1 MAAELVT
8 IARPYAEA
16 VFALAKER
24 NELPKFSEMLSL
36 LVSVYNDPQLQA
48 AIASP
53 TVTRADIE
61 KLMLAVCGDRIDGN
75 TRNLIQLL
83 IRNGRLS
90 AVAEIRRLF
99 ERLKS
104 EDEGV
109 VEAQISSA
117 FPLEGQQLE
126 QIVAL
131 LSKRYQKNISPT
143 VDVNPDLI
151 GGVTIQVGDKVWDA
165 SVRGRLQGMAT
176 ALTK

>member
-1 MAAELVT
+1 MAELVT
-8 IARPYAEA
+8 VARPYAEA

-24 NELPKFSEMLSL
+24 DELSKWSDMLSL
-36 LVSVYNDPQLQA
+36 LVTVYDDPQLQA

-61 KLMLAVCGDRIDGN
+61 RLMLAVCGEQIDGN
-75 TRNLIQLL
+75 ATNFIQLL
-83 IRNGRLS
+83 VQNGRLP

-99 ERLKS
+99 DLLKS

-109 VEAQISSA
+109 VEARISSA
-117 FPLEGQQLE
+117 FPLEGQELE
-126 QIVAL
+126 KIVSL

-143 VDVNPDLI
+143 VDINSDLI
-151 GGVTIQVGDKVWDA
+151 GGIMVQVGDKVWDA
-165 SVRGRLQGMAT
+165 SVRGRLQEMAT

>member
-24 NELPKFSEMLSL
+24 DELSKWSDMLSL
-36 LVSVYNDPQLQA
+36 VVGVYDDPQLQA

-53 TVTRADIE
+53 TVTSADIE
-61 KLMLAVCGDRIDGN
+61 RLMLAVCGERIDGN
-75 TRNLIQLL
+75 ARNFIQLL
-83 IRNGRLS
+83 VRNGRLP
-90 AVAEIRRLF
+90 ALEEIRRLYGH
-99 ERLKS
+99 LKS

-117 FPLEGQQLE
+117 FPLEGKELE
-126 QIVAL
+126 QLVSL
-131 LSKRYQKNISPT
+131 LSKRYEKNISPT
-143 VDVNPDLI
+143 VDVDSDLI
-151 GGVTIQVGDKVWDA
+151 GGIKVQVGDKVWDA
-165 SVRGRLQGMAT
+165 SVRGQLQKMAT

>member
-1 MAAELVT
+1 MAELVT

-16 VFALAKER
+16 IFALAKER
-24 NELPKFSEMLSL
+24 NKLSEWSDMLSL
-36 LVSVYNDPQLQA
+36 LVTVYDDPQLQA

-61 KLMLAVCGDRIDGN
+61 RLMLAVCGEQIDGN
-75 TRNLIQLL
+75 ATNFIQLL
-83 IRNGRLS
+83 VQNGRLP

-99 ERLKS
+99 DLLKC
-104 EDEGV
+104 EDEEV

-126 QIVAL
+126 KIVSL

-143 VDVNPDLI
+143 VDINSDLI
-151 GGVTIQVGDKVWDA
+151 GGIMVQVGDKVWDA
-165 SVRGRLQGMAT
+165 SVRGRLQEMAT